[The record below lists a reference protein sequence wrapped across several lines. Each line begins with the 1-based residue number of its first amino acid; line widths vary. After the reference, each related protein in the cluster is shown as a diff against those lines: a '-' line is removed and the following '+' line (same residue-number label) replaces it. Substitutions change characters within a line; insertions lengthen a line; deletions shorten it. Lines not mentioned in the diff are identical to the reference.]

1 MNTRSSVT
9 ITKYSGLAG
18 WFFILLILAVFI
30 FPGCEEDQDQSGNP
44 VRVES
49 QVDGDYLLDDETEIN
64 ISNVV
69 GSLVLTGESATNIIR
84 WQLNKKVDADSY
96 DSAVAGLDNIE
107 LTCDRV
113 GDTLSLQ
120 IEHPAQTGELV
131 HACDLALGIPYK
143 MSVRVVVVGGEVN
156 ISNLDT
162 IVIVQSAAGNLVL
175 ASHLGSCAI
184 AGVTG
189 SLTLEVA
196 LPTGGFCRAATVD
209 GNISLSIPSQTTATV
224 HLQTTGGTATHT
236 NLDFENLTLLTNQ
249 LDGILG
255 TGNGEISLTST
266 NGNLSIS
273 GI

>member
-1 MNTRSSVT
+1 M
-9 ITKYSGLAG
+9 
-18 WFFILLILAVFI
+18 
-30 FPGCEEDQDQSGNP
+30 
-44 VRVES
+44 
-49 QVDGDYLLDDETEIN
+49 
-64 ISNVV
+64 
-69 GSLVLTGESATNIIR
+69 
-84 WQLNKKVDADSY
+84 NKKVDADSY
-96 DSAVAGLDNIE
+96 DSAVAGLADIE
-107 LTCDRV
+107 LICDRV
-113 GDTLSLQ
+113 GDTLSIQ
-120 IEHPAQTGELV
+120 IERPAQTGGLV

-143 MSVRVVVVGGEVN
+143 MSARVVVVDGEVN

-162 IVIVQSAAGNLVL
+162 TVVVQSAAGNLVL
-175 ASHLGSCAI
+175 ASHFGSCAF

-196 LPTGGFCRAATVD
+196 LPSGGFCRAATVD
-209 GNISLSIPSQTTATV
+209 GDISLSIPSQTMATV
-224 HLQTTGGTATHT
+224 HLQTTGGSVTHA